1 MGLCNVSKSLYSDT
15 WVAFYKLVS
24 DLCAQHEFRG
34 SCVTPYVK
42 RPATER
48 GLFLF

>member
-1 MGLCNVSKSLYSDT
+1 MGLYNVSKSLYSDM
-15 WVAFYKLVS
+15 WVPFYKLVS

-34 SCVTPYVK
+34 SCVTPCVK